1 MTGSE
6 SRKAQDLFFG
16 IADYFSNLSYTDM
29 TEDLLK
35 QRNEI
40 MKSGSIE
47 CDDSLD
53 SEILD
58 LQEQFLA
65 KKDNN
70 ILNNNQIAIVEKALS
85 LLKKY

>member
-16 IADYFSNLSYTDM
+16 IIDYYANLSGTDI
-29 TEDLLK
+29 TEDQLK
-35 QRNEI
+35 QRDEI
-40 MKSGSIE
+40 IKSGSIE

-58 LQEQFLA
+58 LQDQFLA
-65 KKDNN
+65 KKESN
-70 ILNNNQIAIVEKALS
+70 IINKDQIAIVEKALS
-85 LLKKY
+85 LLKKS

>member
-6 SRKAQDLFFG
+6 SRKAQGLFFG
-16 IADYFSNLSYTDM
+16 IIDYYANLSGTDI
-29 TEDLLK
+29 TEDQLK
-35 QRNEI
+35 KRDEI

-58 LQEQFLA
+58 LQDQFLA
-65 KKDNN
+65 KKESN
-70 ILNNNQIAIVEKALS
+70 IINKDQIAIVEKALS
-85 LLKKY
+85 LLKKS

>member
-16 IADYFSNLSYTDM
+16 IIDYYANLSGTDM
-29 TEDLLK
+29 TEDQLI
-35 QRNEI
+35 QRDEI

-58 LQEQFLA
+58 LQEHFLA
-65 KKDNN
+65 EKHNN
-70 ILNNNQIAIVEKALS
+70 ILNNNQIAIVEEALS

>member
-16 IADYFSNLSYTDM
+16 IIDYYANLSGTDM
-29 TEDLLK
+29 TEDQLI
-35 QRNEI
+35 QRDEI

-65 KKDNN
+65 EKHNN

>member
-16 IADYFSNLSYTDM
+16 IVDYYSNISCADI
-29 TEDLLK
+29 TEDQLK
-35 QRNEI
+35 QRDEI

-53 SEILD
+53 SEILA
-58 LQEQFLA
+58 LQDEFLA
-65 KKDNN
+65 KKESN
-70 ILNNNQIAIVEKALS
+70 IINKDQIAIVEKALS